1 MGAVVKRWFPR
12 LTQIT
17 LLVAIIAVGL
27 TNGQAVSA
35 GGFVWWSYP
44 ALLGLFIAAF
54 AANHA
59 LDHD

>member
-1 MGAVVKRWFPR
+1 MGVVVKMWFPR
-12 LTQIT
+12 VTQLT
-17 LLVAIIAVGL
+17 LLAAIIAVGL
-27 TNGQAVSA
+27 ANGKAVTA